1 MMALSIIAQGPC
13 FCRGSPGE
21 ERLLG
26 KARKHIKD
34 SCEFYHFIA
43 ELHDRFQE
51 QGLGITNMELSE
63 FLRGLSWKQDDG
75 WRFHSL

>member
-1 MMALSIIAQGPC
+1 MALSVITQGSSL
-13 FCRGSPGE
+13 CRGSPGE

-26 KARKHIKD
+26 KATKRIKD
-34 SCEFYHFIA
+34 SCEFYHFME

-51 QGLGITNMELSE
+51 QGLGITNKELSE
-63 FLRGLSWKQDDG
+63 FLRELSWKQDDG